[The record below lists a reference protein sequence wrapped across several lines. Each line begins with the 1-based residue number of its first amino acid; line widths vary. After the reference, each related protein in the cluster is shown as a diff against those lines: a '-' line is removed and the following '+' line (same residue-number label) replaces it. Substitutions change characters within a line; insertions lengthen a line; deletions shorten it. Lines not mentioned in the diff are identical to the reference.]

1 MDNSCT
7 ATVATRKAGSPSDHR
22 HPAAQGSACG
32 HLGVGRAAAGWAE
45 RVRTRGRGRDEPV
58 HKVPRP
64 LAVRDRQTSLGACH
78 CERVSLLE
86 TLSSISPNDA
96 AALARLLGQLST
108 TTTFDSGR
116 LHAIIDHEATELLVA
131 RVGGQIVGMATYVS
145 FPLPTGLR
153 GHVEDV
159 VVDESMRGRG
169 IARKLLETM
178 TTMAG
183 ERGLRTLDLTS
194 RPSRESALRLYEGV
208 GFRRRETNILRF
220 TP

>member
-1 MDNSCT
+1 MNESVC
-7 ATVATRKAGSPSDHR
+7 V
-22 HPAAQGSACG
+22 
-32 HLGVGRAAAGWAE
+32 
-45 RVRTRGRGRDEPV
+45 
-58 HKVPRP
+58 
-64 LAVRDRQTSLGACH
+64 
-78 CERVSLLE
+78 E

-108 TTTFDSGR
+108 TATFDSGR

-131 RVGGQIVGMATYVS
+131 RVGGEIVGMATFVS

-208 GFRRRETNILRF
+208 GFRRRETNILRY